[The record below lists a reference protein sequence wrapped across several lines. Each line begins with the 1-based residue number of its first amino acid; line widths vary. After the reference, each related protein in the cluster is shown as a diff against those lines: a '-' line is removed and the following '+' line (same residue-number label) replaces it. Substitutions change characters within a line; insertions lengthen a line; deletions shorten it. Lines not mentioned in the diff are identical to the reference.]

1 MTPSVNICPKTNDNP
16 DQVRKKYFD
25 TPLCFLNLLH
35 ILLLYNSAQ
44 CRGESRIA
52 QDLQS
57 SNFCRE
63 EEELRQ
69 NVEEWVAATQRL
81 ELIMNELVSLE
92 IKLKFEDNAILL

>member
-1 MTPSVNICPKTNDNP
+1 MLFVISLI
-16 DQVRKKYFD
+16 
-25 TPLCFLNLLH
+25 H

-81 ELIMNELVSLE
+81 ELIMNELVSVA
-92 IKLKFEDNAILL
+92 IKLKYEDNLTLLSRKGCLQPSENKIC